1 MTTNLP
7 LLRCTSPPMRLIA
20 ARLPLCALLLCAALC
35 PQARADQRAIG
46 PASGRVE
53 MRAYGLGLFPAD
65 GNFTRFHGVMRY
77 DPAQPKAC
85 QVMLE
90 IDPSSLRM
98 ATEAMTEQ
106 VTGARFLDTQRY
118 PAMEFNGTCHNDVIA
133 GELSLHGQTH
143 PFELDLQH
151 DGRQLTATGRLYRR
165 QWGID
170 ADPITVGATIRIRVE
185 LTLTAEGDHA

>member
-1 MTTNLP
+1 
-7 LLRCTSPPMRLIA
+7 MRLIA
-20 ARLPLCALLLCAALC
+20 TCLLLCISLY
-35 PQARADQRAIG
+35 PQARAEQLVLG

-98 ATEAMTEQ
+98 ATEEMTER
-106 VTGARFLDTQRY
+106 VTGARFMDVERY
-118 PAMEFNGTCHNDVIA
+118 
-133 GELSLHGQTH
+133 GETH
-143 PFELDLQH
+143 PFELDLQRS
-151 DGRQLTATGRLYRR
+151 GRHLTVTGRLRR
-165 QWGID
+165 REWGIT
-170 ADPITVGATIRIRVE
+170 ADPITVGATIRIRIE
-185 LTLTAEGDHA
+185 LTLTAEGDHT